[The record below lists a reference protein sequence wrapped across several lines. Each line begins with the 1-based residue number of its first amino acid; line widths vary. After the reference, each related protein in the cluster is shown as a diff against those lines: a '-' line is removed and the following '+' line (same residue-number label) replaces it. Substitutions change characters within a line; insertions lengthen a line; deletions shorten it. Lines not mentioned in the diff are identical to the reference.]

1 MWDIEIFRII
11 HICFLSKSE
20 EFTVVNLGGSY
31 SGLLYPDFAQVN
43 ELIDQNDGL
52 SDIDIWLPGDHRDKG
67 VPLHNSGD

>member
-20 EFTVVNLGGSY
+20 QFTVVNLGGSY
-31 SGLLYPDFAQVN
+31 SGLLYPDF
-43 ELIDQNDGL
+43 
-52 SDIDIWLPGDHRDKG
+52 DIDIWLPGDHRDKG